1 MKQLFMLLAVVLFS
15 GIAQADH
22 HNERGPLYAF
32 YHIQA
37 SNPDAVVVAMDKFWA
52 SDCGK
57 QYPADA
63 GLNQE
68 VFNGGYQSTHFIIN
82 TFQNAAD
89 QEKASELL
97 RTCPS
102 AIEFLSEMTAAGVV
116 PVTQYMGMAP
126 IDANDWGQDSVFTKY
141 DINVQPQDQ
150 GSYAAAFGKMT
161 DALSE
166 DTDIRSY
173 GLGGIGYGRDR
184 FTNWVW
190 FGARSVT
197 EMDHINAQIAAHPA
211 TAEFNKTAGSM
222 RTVVNTSLVQTLK
235 IYPRN
240 R

>member
-1 MKQLFMLLAVVLFS
+1 
-15 GIAQADH
+15 
-22 HNERGPLYAF
+22 
-32 YHIQA
+32 
-37 SNPDAVVVAMDKFWA
+37 
-52 SDCGK
+52 
-57 QYPADA
+57 
-63 GLNQE
+63 
-68 VFNGGYQSTHFIIN
+68 
-82 TFQNAAD
+82 
-89 QEKASELL
+89 
-97 RTCPS
+97 
-102 AIEFLSEMTAAGVV
+102 MTAAGVV